1 MDMRFEIRDLR
12 LVGNGTTDVGSRKSE
27 EKGTQLAAVEGGWKI
42 LKQQMVR
49 HLPKRDVFNAVLV
62 SIAKAFADMNMKDTS
77 ENDRDY
83 LVNELTDN
91 IIKHYPSI
99 RLSEIPDAIS
109 LGIRGKYGEFFG
121 LSVVTFE
128 KFIEQYLLS
137 EKRTELVKQLPQ
149 EHEQKV
155 PDLQTQFDTAKYN
168 VLQALWRKMN
178 GKDVEVISS
187 SVYSFLDR
195 LKLLPFTGSEKYDM
209 MADATREL
217 IAELKFK
224 LTVAPPTVRPDIK
237 KDIGAYTKAITEHA
251 GLNDRLYKLTILRAK
266 KLALDAFLNNVMME
280 GIDLDKLVES
290 KRGVF
295 LEGKMTY

>member
-1 MDMRFEIRDLR
+1 MDMRLEIGGQRSEVRSL
-12 LVGNGTTDVGSRKSE
+12 KSE
-27 EKGTQLAAVEGGWKI
+27 EKGQQLAVTDGGWKI
-42 LKQQMVR
+42 LKQQMIR
-49 HLPKRDVFNAVLV
+49 HLPKRDVFNAVLISV
-62 SIAKAFADMNMKDTS
+62 AKAFADLNMKDTS

-91 IIKHYPSI
+91 IIKRHPSI

-121 LSVVTFE
+121 FSVVTFE

-149 EHEQKV
+149 DHEQKV

-168 VLQALWRKMN
+168 VLQALLRKTT
-178 GKDVEVISS
+178 GKDIEVISS

-195 LKLLPFTGSEKYDM
+195 LKLLPFTAGEKYDM

-224 LTVAPPTVRPDIK
+224 LTLAPPTERQNIK
-237 KDIGAYTKAITEHA
+237 KDIEAYTKAITEHSNV
-251 GLNDRLYKLTILRAK
+251 NDRLYNLVILRSK

-295 LEGKMTY
+295 LDVMG